1 MNQVNPARL
10 LEGTTNEM
18 TLRDLVSPLF
28 RHRRLAAACFAG
40 ALVCSFA
47 AAVLLS
53 RNYESRMEILVN
65 RERLDPVV
73 TTEST
78 TQVPQMAP
86 QVTEEEINS
95 EVELL
100 QSRDVLEKVVL
111 ACGLQS
117 PKTEWWLSK
126 LTKHIPGRRDD
137 LDSSGVSRAVDGLGK
152 QLKVKIV
159 PKTNL
164 ITVSY
169 RSRTPHVA
177 FDVLNTLANLYLEKH
192 VAVHRPAGSYEF
204 FTREADRYR
213 EALQESEARLAAFDT
228 REGLV
233 APDEERTNMGLKLA
247 DAVAALHQAQQSMAA
262 DQHRIR
268 DVQGQMHATA
278 PRSTTQQVTN
288 SAETLLQQLQ
298 GNLLTAQVTRGQ
310 LLMKYDPSYPLV
322 QQVDQQIKQTQAAIA
337 EAEKTKY
344 VNLTTDR
351 DPTFEFLR
359 EDIAKTQADLASQK
373 ATASALELT
382 IASLRQKMVELDQ
395 KALQQADLV
404 REHKA
409 NEANYLL
416 YLSKREQERTSDAL
430 DKKRIANVALAIPP
444 AVPALPVHNAMS
456 IGIFGFFL
464 SIAAG
469 MGAAYLAE
477 YMDPSF
483 RTPTEVVEVLKIP
496 LVVAIPKLRA

>member
-1 MNQVNPARL
+1 MIQSNPTRL
-10 LEGTTNEM
+10 LEGATTEA

-28 RHRRLAAACFAG
+28 RHRRLATMCFIAG
-40 ALVCSFA
+40 LVCSVA
-47 AAVLLS
+47 AATLLS
-53 RNYESRMEILVN
+53 HKYESRMEVLVN

-111 ACGLQS
+111 ACGLQADVTDS
-117 PKTEWWLSK
+117 WLTR
-126 LTKHIPGRRDD
+126 LLPWHIQG
-137 LDSSGVSRAVDGLGK
+137 SEVSRAVEALGK

-164 ITVSY
+164 INVSY
-169 RSRTPHVA
+169 RSRDPKVA
-177 FDVLNTLANLYLEKH
+177 FGVLNILANLYLEKH

-204 FTREADRYR
+204 FTKEAERYH
-213 EALQESEARLAAFDT
+213 EALQESEARLASFDT
-228 REGLV
+228 QEGLV

-247 DAVAALHQAQQSMAA
+247 DSVAALHQAQQSIAA
-262 DQHRIR
+262 DERRIR
-268 DVQGQMHATA
+268 DVGSQMRATPA
-278 PRSTTQQVTN
+278 RSTTQQVTN
-288 SAETLLQQLQ
+288 SADLLLQQLQ
-298 GNLLTAQVTRGQ
+298 GNLLTAQVNRGQ

-322 QQVDQQIKQTQAAIA
+322 QQVDQQIKQTQSAIE

-344 VNLTTDR
+344 VNQTTDR
-351 DPTFEFLR
+351 DPTYEFLR

-373 ATASALELT
+373 ATATALERT
-382 IASLRQKMVELDQ
+382 ITSLREKMVDLDQ
-395 KALQQADLV
+395 KALKQADLV
-404 REHKA
+404 RENKA
-409 NEANYLL
+409 NESNYLL

-444 AVPALPVHNAMS
+444 AIPALPVHS
-456 IGIFGFFL
+456 PVLIGIVGLFL
-464 SIAAG
+464 SVAVG

-483 RTPTEVVEVLKIP
+483 RTPAEVVEVLKIP

>member
-1 MNQVNPARL
+1 MTQANPARL
-10 LEGTTNEM
+10 LEGATNEA

-28 RHRRLAAACFAG
+28 RHRRLATFCFLG
-40 ALVCSFA
+40 FLVCSIA

-53 RNYESRMEILVN
+53 RKYESKMEILVN

-78 TQVPQMAP
+78 TQLPQMAP

-111 ACGLQS
+111 TCGLQNAS
-117 PKTEWWLSK
+117 SDSWLSNSWFSK
-126 LTKHIPGRRDD
+126 LLPGHDKGSEVD
-137 LDSSGVSRAVDGLGK
+137 RAVETLGK

-164 ITVSY
+164 INVSY
-169 RSRTPHVA
+169 RSKDPKLA
-177 FDVLNTLANLYLEKH
+177 FEVLNNLANLYLEKH

-204 FTREADRYR
+204 FTKEADRYR
-213 EALQESEARLAAFDT
+213 EALQESEAHLASFDT
-228 REGLV
+228 QEGLV

-247 DAVAALHQAQQSMAA
+247 DSIAALHVAQQSIAA
-262 DQHRIR
+262 DERRIH
-268 DVQGQMHATA
+268 DVQSQMRST
-278 PRSTTQQVTN
+278 PQRSTTQQVSN
-288 SAETLLQQLQ
+288 SADLLLQQLQ
-298 GNLLTAQVTRGQ
+298 GNLLSAQVNRGQ

-322 QQVDQQIKQTQAAIA
+322 QQVDQQIKQTQTAIE

-344 VNLTTDR
+344 VNQTTDR
-351 DPTFEFLR
+351 DPTYEFLR
-359 EDIAKTQADLASQK
+359 EDMAKTQADLASQK
-373 ATASALELT
+373 ATSTALERSIST
-382 IASLRQKMVELDQ
+382 IRAKMVELDQ
-395 KALQQADLV
+395 KALKQADLV
-404 REHKA
+404 RENKA

-444 AVPALPVHNAMS
+444 AIPALPVHSAFL
-456 IGIFGFFL
+456 IGFLGIFL
-464 SIAAG
+464 SVGIG

-483 RTPTEVVEVLKIP
+483 RTPNEVVEMLQIP

>member
-1 MNQVNPARL
+1 M
-10 LEGTTNEM
+10 
-18 TLRDLVSPLF
+18 
-28 RHRRLAAACFAG
+28 CFIG
-40 ALVCSFA
+40 GLVCSVA
-47 AAVLLS
+47 AATLLS
-53 RNYESRMEILVN
+53 HKYESRMEVLVN

-111 ACGLQS
+111 ACGLQADVTDS
-117 PKTEWWLSK
+117 WLTRS
-126 LTKHIPGRRDD
+126 LPWHIQG
-137 LDSSGVSRAVDGLGK
+137 SEVSRAVEALGK

-164 ITVSY
+164 INVSY
-169 RSRTPHVA
+169 RSRDPKVA
-177 FDVLNTLANLYLEKH
+177 FGVLNILANLYLEKH

-204 FTREADRYR
+204 FTKEAERYH
-213 EALQESEARLAAFDT
+213 EALQESEARLASFDT
-228 REGLV
+228 QEGLV

-247 DAVAALHQAQQSMAA
+247 DSVAALHQAQQSIAA
-262 DQHRIR
+262 DERRIR
-268 DVQGQMHATA
+268 DVGSQMRATPA
-278 PRSTTQQVTN
+278 RSTTQQVTN
-288 SAETLLQQLQ
+288 SADLLLQQLQ
-298 GNLLTAQVTRGQ
+298 GNLLTAQVNRGQ

-322 QQVDQQIKQTQAAIA
+322 QQVDQQIKQTQAAIE

-344 VNLTTDR
+344 VNQTTDR
-351 DPTFEFLR
+351 DPTYEFLR

-373 ATASALELT
+373 ATATALERT
-382 IASLRQKMVELDQ
+382 ITSLREKMVDLDQ
-395 KALQQADLV
+395 KALKQADLV
-404 REHKA
+404 RENKA
-409 NEANYLL
+409 NESNYLL

-444 AVPALPVHNAMS
+444 AIPALPVHS
-456 IGIFGFFL
+456 PVLVGIAGLFL
-464 SIAAG
+464 SFAVG

-483 RTPTEVVEVLKIP
+483 RTPAEVVEVLKIP

>member
-1 MNQVNPARL
+1 MIQSNPTRL
-10 LEGTTNEM
+10 LEGATTEA

-28 RHRRLAAACFAG
+28 RHRRLATMCFIAG
-40 ALVCSFA
+40 LVCSVA
-47 AAVLLS
+47 AATLLS
-53 RNYESRMEILVN
+53 HKYESRMEVLVN

-111 ACGLQS
+111 ACGLQADVTDS
-117 PKTEWWLSK
+117 WLTR
-126 LTKHIPGRRDD
+126 LLPWHIQG
-137 LDSSGVSRAVDGLGK
+137 SEVSRAVEALGK

-164 ITVSY
+164 INVSY
-169 RSRTPHVA
+169 RSRDPKVA
-177 FDVLNTLANLYLEKH
+177 FGVLNILANLYLEKH

-204 FTREADRYR
+204 FTKEAERYH
-213 EALQESEARLAAFDT
+213 EALQESEARLASFDT
-228 REGLV
+228 QEGLV

-247 DAVAALHQAQQSMAA
+247 DSVAALHQAQQSIAA
-262 DQHRIR
+262 DERRIR
-268 DVQGQMHATA
+268 DVGIQMRATPA
-278 PRSTTQQVTN
+278 RSTTQQVTN
-288 SAETLLQQLQ
+288 SADLLLQQLQ
-298 GNLLTAQVTRGQ
+298 GNLLTAQVNRGQ

-322 QQVDQQIKQTQAAIA
+322 QQVDQQIKQTQSAIE

-344 VNLTTDR
+344 VNQTTDR
-351 DPTFEFLR
+351 DPTYEFLR

-373 ATASALELT
+373 ATATALERT
-382 IASLRQKMVELDQ
+382 ITSLREKMVDLDQ
-395 KALQQADLV
+395 KALKQADLV
-404 REHKA
+404 RENKA
-409 NEANYLL
+409 NESNYLL

-444 AVPALPVHNAMS
+444 AIPALPVHS
-456 IGIFGFFL
+456 PVLIGIVGLFL
-464 SIAAG
+464 SVAVG

-483 RTPTEVVEVLKIP
+483 RTPAEVVEVLKIP

>member
-1 MNQVNPARL
+1 MIQSNPTRL
-10 LEGTTNEM
+10 LEGATTEA

-28 RHRRLAAACFAG
+28 RHRRLATMCFIG
-40 ALVCSFA
+40 GLVCSVA
-47 AAVLLS
+47 AATLLS
-53 RNYESRMEILVN
+53 HKYESRMEVLVN

-111 ACGLQS
+111 ACGLQADVTDS
-117 PKTEWWLSK
+117 WLTR
-126 LTKHIPGRRDD
+126 LLPWHIQG
-137 LDSSGVSRAVDGLGK
+137 SEVSRAVEALGK

-164 ITVSY
+164 INVSY
-169 RSRTPHVA
+169 RSRDPKVA
-177 FDVLNTLANLYLEKH
+177 FGVLNILANLYLEKH

-204 FTREADRYR
+204 FTKEAERYH
-213 EALQESEARLAAFDT
+213 EALQESEARLASFDT
-228 REGLV
+228 QEGLV

-247 DAVAALHQAQQSMAA
+247 DSVAALHQAQQSIAA
-262 DQHRIR
+262 DERRIR
-268 DVQGQMHATA
+268 DVGSQMRATPA
-278 PRSTTQQVTN
+278 RSTTQQVTN
-288 SAETLLQQLQ
+288 SADLLLQQLQ
-298 GNLLTAQVTRGQ
+298 GNLLTAQVNRGQ

-322 QQVDQQIKQTQAAIA
+322 QQVDQQIKQTQSAIE

-344 VNLTTDR
+344 VNQTTDR
-351 DPTFEFLR
+351 DPTYEFLR

-373 ATASALELT
+373 ATATALERT
-382 IASLRQKMVELDQ
+382 ITSLREKMVDLDQ
-395 KALQQADLV
+395 KALKQADLV
-404 REHKA
+404 RENKA
-409 NEANYLL
+409 NESNYLL

-444 AVPALPVHNAMS
+444 AIPALPVHS
-456 IGIFGFFL
+456 PVLIGIVGLFL
-464 SIAAG
+464 SVAVG

-483 RTPTEVVEVLKIP
+483 RTPAEVVEVLKIP